1 MKVVD
6 FLKMVEAKAV
16 ELRDVIN
23 ALLKLT
29 TQSEND
35 VITAEDVLKRP
46 SLAGTVIDW
55 EFRTDKRRHVV
66 VLYAEYLKLSAELTH
81 MLSAE
86 VHWVDAEPGSKV

>member
-1 MKVVD
+1 MKVAE
-6 FLKMVEAKAV
+6 FLKQLEAKAA

-29 TQSEND
+29 SGGSST
-35 VITAEDVLKRP
+35 ITIEDVLKRP
-46 SLAGTVIDW
+46 SLAGTTIDW

-66 VLYAEYLKLSAELTH
+66 VLYTEYLRLSAELSD

-86 VHWVDAEPGSKV
+86 VDWSVTEPGSKA

>member
-1 MKVVD
+1 MKVAE
-6 FLKMVEAKAV
+6 FLKQLEAKAA

-29 TQSEND
+29 SGGSST
-35 VITAEDVLKRP
+35 ITIEDVLKRP
-46 SLAGTVIDW
+46 SLAGTAIDW

-66 VLYAEYLKLSAELTH
+66 VLYTEYLRLSAELSD

-86 VHWVDAEPGSKV
+86 VNWSVTEPGSKA

>member
-1 MKVVD
+1 MKVAE
-6 FLKMVEAKAV
+6 FLKQLEAKAA

-29 TQSEND
+29 SGGSSI
-35 VITAEDVLKRP
+35 ITIEDVLKRP
-46 SLAGTVIDW
+46 SLAGTTIDW

-66 VLYAEYLKLSAELTH
+66 VLYTEYLRLSAELSD

-86 VHWVDAEPGSKV
+86 VDWSVTEPGSKA

>member
-1 MKVVD
+1 MKVAE
-6 FLKMVEAKAV
+6 FLKQLEAKAA

-29 TQSEND
+29 SGGSST
-35 VITAEDVLKRP
+35 ITIEDVLKRP
-46 SLAGTVIDW
+46 SLAGTTIDW

-66 VLYAEYLKLSAELTH
+66 VLYTEYLRLSAELSD

-86 VHWVDAEPGSKV
+86 VIHPEAKG

>member
-1 MKVVD
+1 MKVAE
-6 FLKMVEAKAV
+6 FLKQLEAKAA

-29 TQSEND
+29 SGGSST
-35 VITAEDVLKRP
+35 ITIEDVLKRP
-46 SLAGTVIDW
+46 SLAGTTIDW

-66 VLYAEYLKLSAELTH
+66 VLYSEYLRLSAELSS

-86 VHWVDAEPGSKV
+86 VIHPEAKG

>member
-1 MKVVD
+1 MKVAE
-6 FLKMVEAKAV
+6 FLKQLEAKAA

-29 TQSEND
+29 SGGSST
-35 VITAEDVLKRP
+35 ITIEDVLKRP
-46 SLAGTVIDW
+46 SLAGTTIDW

-66 VLYAEYLKLSAELTH
+66 VLYTEYLRLSAELSD

-86 VHWVDAEPGSKV
+86 VHWADTKPGGKV

>member
-16 ELRDVIN
+16 ELRDAIN

-29 TQSEND
+29 TQSEN
-35 VITAEDVLKRP
+35 VLTAEDVLKRP

-86 VHWVDAEPGSKV
+86 VHWEDTEPGSKV